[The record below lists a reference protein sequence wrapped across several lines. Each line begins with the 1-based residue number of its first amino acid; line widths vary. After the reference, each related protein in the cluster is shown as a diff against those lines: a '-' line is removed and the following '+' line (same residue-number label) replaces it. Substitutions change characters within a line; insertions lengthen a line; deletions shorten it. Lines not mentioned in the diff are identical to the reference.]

1 MEDGNQ
7 ARRNFMKLG
16 AGAAMTV
23 LNAAK
28 GPAQSPAVPPDAI
41 TRTGWQ
47 NDAHRASGNGP
58 IDNTTR
64 QIVKYVASFSA
75 SNLTPALVDAVGDT
89 MLDSMASLIAGFESE
104 PVRICARMSRTIRSD
119 LKCTV
124 LGYGIT
130 TSPEMAA
137 FTNGC
142 MLRHADYN
150 DLGPGG
156 HVSDIISGIL
166 AVGEAF
172 HSTGTEM
179 LVAIALGYEMAGA
192 LAAAGANST
201 GSGGWDGP
209 YEGPATAMAVGKLM
223 TLNEDQLANALSL
236 TLVPHMP
243 MKVTHVG
250 ALSHWKGCH
259 SSESVR
265 CAVFSTLLAREGMT
279 GPAQP
284 FEGRDGLFDHIGS
297 FRDLRLPAASPDGRM
312 IIQRMGFKRFPS
324 EGSTQSVLELTPSI
338 RAWTK
343 PEDIV
348 SLHVELP
355 FAGWQETADP
365 PKWDPKNRETAD
377 HSMPYVV
384 AVALIDGDIYLDS
397 FSEKRIQDP
406 AVRRLMDRI
415 TAGPDPSFTYQGQAR
430 LTART
435 KSGGELVK
443 ETMVHLNTPMT
454 HEEIVGKFDRACAY
468 MSISTEQRD
477 RARGQWLN
485 LGAVHDMAEPMRTL
499 AKFGRP
505 MAL

>member
-7 ARRNFMKLG
+7 ARRNFMKVG
-16 AGAAMTV
+16 AGAAMTM
-23 LNAAK
+23 LNAGK
-28 GPAQSPAVPPDAI
+28 GSAQSPVVRPDAI
-41 TRTGWQ
+41 TRTGWK

-58 IDNTTR
+58 VDDTTR
-64 QIVKYVASFSA
+64 QIVKYVASFSE
-75 SNLTPALVDAVGDT
+75 SNLTPAVADAAGET
-89 MLDSMASLIAGFESE
+89 MLDSIASLIAGFESE
-104 PVRICARMSRTIRSD
+104 PVRISARMSRTIRSD

-156 HVSDIISGIL
+156 HVSDILSGIL
-166 AVGEAF
+166 AVGEAL

-179 LVAIALGYEMAGA
+179 LVAIALGYEIAGA
-192 LAAAGANST
+192 LAAAGASSA

-209 YEGPATAMAVGKLM
+209 YEGTATAMAVGKLM
-223 TLNEDQLANALSL
+223 KLNEDQLANALSL

-265 CAVFSTLLAREGMT
+265 CAVFSMLLAREGMT
-279 GPAQP
+279 GPPQP

-343 PEDIV
+343 AEDIA

-355 FAGWQETADP
+355 FSGWQETADP

-377 HSMPYVV
+377 HSMPCVI

-406 AVRRLMDRI
+406 AVRRLMDKI
-415 TAGPDPSFTYQGQAR
+415 TAGPNPSFTYQGQAR
-430 LTART
+430 LTTRT

-443 ETMVHLNTPMT
+443 ETAVHLNTPMT
-454 HEEIVGKFDRACAY
+454 HEEIVKKFDRACAY
-468 MSISTEQRD
+468 MSVSNEQRD

-485 LGAVHDMAEPMRTL
+485 LRAIHDMAEPMRTL

-505 MAL
+505 MPL